1 MGHFQDLS
9 SAMQLIFEIL
19 LFLIWS
25 AFFVATLLGVWS
37 EPSKKETSNSHAS
50 VSAGSSS
57 PMEIANQLW

>member
-1 MGHFQDLS
+1 
-9 SAMQLIFEIL
+9 MQLIFEIL

-25 AFFVATLLGVWS
+25 AFFIATLLGVWS
-37 EPSKKETSNSHAS
+37 EPAKKDTNSSHAS